1 MAILPYQ
8 EVEITRIKWRK
19 SSRLE
24 HNLKALNDNVN
35 IQFDL

>member
-1 MAILPYQ
+1 MAILPYK

-24 HNLKALNDNVN
+24 HNLKALNDKLSVK
-35 IQFDL
+35 FDL